1 MSFGIALVYFEG
13 CQSVKQV
20 TSENSENRGC
30 WKNHVR
36 RVEEG
41 SYLETLNILKLEN
54 ARNLRSG
61 SGRRLN
67 ENIPALS

>member
-1 MSFGIALVYFEG
+1 MYFEG

-20 TSENSENRGC
+20 TFENSESRGC

-41 SYLETLNILKLEN
+41 SYLETLNFLKLQN
-54 ARNLRSG
+54 TRNLRSG

-67 ENIPALS
+67 EDIPALL

>member
-36 RVEEG
+36 RVEGEV
-41 SYLETLNILKLEN
+41 IWKH
-54 ARNLRSG
+54 
-61 SGRRLN
+61 
-67 ENIPALS
+67 